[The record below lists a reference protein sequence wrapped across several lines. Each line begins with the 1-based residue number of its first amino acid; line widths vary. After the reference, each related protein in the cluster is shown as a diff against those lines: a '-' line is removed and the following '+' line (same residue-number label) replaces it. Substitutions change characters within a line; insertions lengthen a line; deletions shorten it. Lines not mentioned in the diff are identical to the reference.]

1 MSDDVLFRN
10 KAVEAQNVMNGRVR
24 VAPPVSWTA
33 TTVLLG
39 VMLAGAIAFASLA
52 TFSRTVEVEGALD
65 TVSASMQ
72 IVSPARGRVMLSAQQ
87 GDEVEV
93 GDTIAVTRLETLSG
107 DESQI
112 NRRRDILL
120 EEIDDA
126 QRRAN
131 AARQAGE
138 ARASASLSRADAAR
152 QRGEALSAQLEQ
164 ARRQTAVAVADLER
178 AKSIAERGFVS
189 RRDLEARESEVSRR
203 RQEEA
208 RISEEIARARGEA
221 MEAEAVAAQ
230 ARSESIFSAED
241 ALQAASRARR
251 DLAADETVME
261 TRHESDITG
270 TIASLPVR
278 DGETVDAGQLIAI
291 VVPEEDDM
299 VAVLR
304 IPASAMSD
312 LKEGQEI
319 GVSVDAYPYQT
330 FGMIKTKVT
339 KISRVAVEGKDG
351 PEYEIEARM
360 PEMMMVYSEPVALLP
375 GMTLTARITTRRRT
389 IIEWILE
396 PLYAVGRR

>member
-1 MSDDVLFRN
+1 
-10 KAVEAQNVMNGRVR
+10 
-24 VAPPVSWTA
+24 
-33 TTVLLG
+33 
-39 VMLAGAIAFASLA
+39 
-52 TFSRTVEVEGALD
+52 
-65 TVSASMQ
+65 
-72 IVSPARGRVMLSAQQ
+72 
-87 GDEVEV
+87 
-93 GDTIAVTRLETLSG
+93 
-107 DESQI
+107 
-112 NRRRDILL
+112 
-120 EEIDDA
+120 
-126 QRRAN
+126 
-131 AARQAGE
+131 
-138 ARASASLSRADAAR
+138 
-152 QRGEALSAQLEQ
+152 
-164 ARRQTAVAVADLER
+164 
-178 AKSIAERGFVS
+178 
-189 RRDLEARESEVSRR
+189 
-203 RQEEA
+203 
-208 RISEEIARARGEA
+208 

-251 DLAADETVME
+251 DLAADEAVME

-360 PEMMMVYSEPVALLP
+360 PEMMMVYGEPVALLP

>member
-39 VMLAGAIAFASLA
+39 VILAGAIAFASMA

-65 TVSASMQ
+65 TVSASMR
-72 IVSPARGRVMLSAQQ
+72 IVSPARGRVTLSAQQ
-87 GDEVEV
+87 GDEVEA

-107 DESQI
+107 DDSQI
-112 NRRRDILL
+112 DRRRDILL

-126 QRRAN
+126 QRRAD

-138 ARASASLSRADAAR
+138 SRASASLSRASAAR

-164 ARRQTAVAVADLER
+164 ARRQTAVAETDLER
-178 AKSIAERGFVS
+178 ARSIAERGFLS
-189 RRDLEARESEVSRR
+189 KRDLEAREAEVSRR

-208 RISEEIARARGEA
+208 RISEEIARAHGEA
-221 MEAEAVAAQ
+221 MEAEAIAAQ
-230 ARSESIFSAED
+230 ARSESVFSAED

-251 DLAADETVME
+251 DLAADEAVRE
-261 TRHESDITG
+261 ARHESDITG

-278 DGETVDAGQLIAI
+278 DGEMVDAGQLIAI

-304 IPASAMSD
+304 IPASAMSN

-319 GVSVDAYPYQT
+319 GISVDAYPYQT
-330 FGMIKTKVT
+330 YGMIKTKVS

-351 PEYEIEARM
+351 PEYEIEASM
-360 PEMMMVYSEPVALLP
+360 PETMMVYGEPVALLP
-375 GMTLTARITTRRRT
+375 GMTLTARITTRRRS

>member
-1 MSDDVLFRN
+1 MSDDELFRN

-33 TTVLLG
+33 TTTLLG
-39 VMLAGAIAFASLA
+39 VILAGAIVFASMA
-52 TFSRTVEVEGALD
+52 TFSRTVEVSGALD
-65 TVSASMQ
+65 TVAASMQ
-72 IVSPARGRVMLSAQQ
+72 IVAPARGRVTLSVQQ
-87 GDEVEV
+87 GDDVDA
-93 GDTIAVTRLETLSG
+93 GDAIAVTRLETLSG
-107 DESQI
+107 DDDQI
-112 NRRRDILL
+112 DKRRDILL

-126 QRRAN
+126 QRRAD

-138 ARASASLSRADAAR
+138 ARASANMSRAVAAR
-152 QRGEALSAQLEQ
+152 QRRDALVAQLEE
-164 ARRQTAVAVADLER
+164 ARRQTTVAIADLER
-178 AKSIAERGFVS
+178 ARSIADRGFLS
-189 RRDLEARESEVSRR
+189 KRDLESRESEVSRR

-221 MEAEAVAAQ
+221 LEAEALAAQ

-241 ALQAASRARR
+241 ALQSASRARR
-251 DLAADETVME
+251 DLSADEAVRE
-261 TRHESDITG
+261 TRHDSDISG
-270 TIASLPVR
+270 RVASLPVR
-278 DGETVDAGQLIAI
+278 NGEIVDAGQLIAI

-304 IPASAMSD
+304 IPAGSMSD

-330 FGMIKTKVT
+330 YGMIKTVVS
-339 KISRVAVEGKDG
+339 KISRVAVEGKEG
-351 PEYEIEARM
+351 PEYEIMARM
-360 PEMMMVYSEPVALLP
+360 PKTMMVYGEPVALLP

-389 IIEWILE
+389 IMEWILE

>member
-1 MSDDVLFRN
+1 
-10 KAVEAQNVMNGRVR
+10 MNGRVR

-39 VMLAGAIAFASLA
+39 VILAGAIAFASMA

-72 IVSPARGRVMLSAQQ
+72 IVSPARGRVTLSVQQ

-93 GDTIAVTRLETLSG
+93 GDTIAITRLETLSG
-107 DESQI
+107 DEGQI
-112 NRRRDILL
+112 DRRRNILL

-126 QRRAN
+126 QRRAD

-138 ARASASLSRADAAR
+138 ARASASLSRASAAR

-164 ARRQTAVAVADLER
+164 ARRQTAVAIADLER
-178 AKSIAERGFVS
+178 ARSISERGFIS
-189 RRDLEARESEVSRR
+189 KRDLEARESEVSRR

-251 DLAADETVME
+251 DLAADEAVME

-360 PEMMMVYSEPVALLP
+360 PEMMMVYGEPVALLP